1 MTHHEEDPGFRGLT
15 TKPAHQ
21 IADPIGAPIPSIHK
35 ETTTVNAAHQNED
48 KDEETLKTPGV
59 KLFHAPTVVEDESF
73 YVSLFRG
80 L

>member
-1 MTHHEEDPGFRGLT
+1 MTHHEGDPGFRGLP

-21 IADPIGAPIPSIHK
+21 VTEPIGVPIPFIHK
-35 ETTTVNAAHQNED
+35 EKTAMNAAHQNEV

-59 KLFHAPTVVEDESF
+59 KLFHVPTVVEDESF